1 MEGLWVMCGKIKIR
15 RGLFFWLLR
24 YLRFIDYVGFKEFW
38 LLQWWYE
45 SPFCNS
51 WLLM

>member
-38 LLQWWYE
+38 LYNGGVKVL
-45 SPFCNS
+45 SVIVGC
-51 WLLM
+51 